1 MSDENTDKPA
11 GQPATA
17 HHHGRLLVWQ
27 LADKLGSIA
36 ILVAILIGMSIA
48 YSDFVTV
55 DNMLT
60 IGVQA
65 TTRAILAI
73 GVTLVIISGGIDLSV
88 GTGMSLCMV
97 VMGVFSIY
105 WEQSIVLAG
114 VMAIATGAAIG
125 LVNGVII
132 AYGGLPPFIATLGML
147 GIAQG
152 LALLLSQ
159 GYSMYGF
166 PPEFEVV
173 AGGSLIGIPIPLFIL
188 AALGLLMHHVYRQTR
203 IGRYAYAIGGSE
215 EASRRSGISVR
226 FYKIAIYVTSGS
238 MVGAAAVVLSSRINS
253 AHPGIGFGYELD
265 AIAAAVIGG
274 ASLQGGRGSVGGA
287 IIGAIIMATIRFG
300 LNVLGMS
307 PFVQQIVIGTILIA
321 AVYLDILRVKQE
333 ARLSRLRAH

>member
-1 MSDENTDKPA
+1 MSAPERRP
-11 GQPATA
+11 GQ
-17 HHHGRLLVWQ
+17 GRVLAWQ
-27 LADKLGSIA
+27 LIDRLGAIA
-36 ILVAILIGMSIA
+36 ILIVILIGMSIA
-48 YSDFVTV
+48 YADFVTV

-105 WEQSIVLAG
+105 WEQSMVLAG
-114 VMAIATGAAIG
+114 AMALATGAAIG
-125 LVNGVII
+125 LVNGLII
-132 AYGGLPPFIATLGML
+132 TFGGLPPFIATLGML

-152 LALLLSQ
+152 IALLLSE

-166 PPEFEVV
+166 PAEFEFV
-173 AGGSLIGIPIPLFIL
+173 AGGSVAGIPLPLLIL
-188 AALGLLMHHVYRQTR
+188 AAIGLLMLYVFQQSR

-215 EASRRSGISVR
+215 EASRRSGIGVTG
-226 FYKIAIYVTSGS
+226 YKIAIYVTCGL
-238 MVGAAAVVLSSRINS
+238 MVGASSIVLASRINS

-307 PFVQQIVIGTILIA
+307 PFVQQIVIGVILIA
-321 AVYLDILRVKQE
+321 AVYLDTLRVKQE
-333 ARLSRLRAH
+333 VRLSRLRAH

>member
-1 MSDENTDKPA
+1 MNPA
-11 GQPATA
+11 SQK
-17 HHHGRLLVWQ
+17 HVHGRVLAWQ
-27 LADKLGSIA
+27 LIDKLGSIA
-36 ILVAILIGMSIA
+36 ILFLILIGMSIA
-48 YSDFVTV
+48 YADFVTV

-105 WEQSIVLAG
+105 WELPIELAVL
-114 VMAIATGAAIG
+114 MAILTGATIG
-125 LVNGVII
+125 LVNGLII

-166 PPEFEVV
+166 PPEFEFV

-188 AALGLLMHHVYRQTR
+188 AAIGLVMHYVFQQSR

-215 EASRRSGISVR
+215 EASRRSGISVTG
-226 FYKIAIYVTSGS
+226 YKIAIYVGCGA
-238 MVGAAAVVLSSRINS
+238 MVGASAVVLSSRINS

-307 PFVQQIVIGTILIA
+307 PFVQQIVIGVILIA
-321 AVYLDILRVKQE
+321 AVYFDTLRIKQE
-333 ARLSRLRAH
+333 VRLSRLRAH